1 MVHCLTGNDAVQ
13 HVDSVPITAVQ
24 QTRPLSTLS
33 PLSAVDAPECQVG
46 AYVSERSLGVVQC
59 SMYVS
64 EYSLGVVQC
73 SILVDPP
80 ARPVR
85 EYSLTLGGIL
95 ARGLFVKR
103 HTPFRVPSGR
113 GRRGAPQSLSFYI
126 FLHLL
131 SNFIL

>member
-46 AYVSERSLGVVQC
+46 AYVSKR
-59 SMYVS
+59 
-64 EYSLGVVQC
+64 SLGVVQC

-80 ARPVR
+80 ARPVS

-95 ARGLFVKR
+95 ARGLFVKQ
-103 HTPFRVPSGR
+103 HTPV
-113 GRRGAPQSLSFYI
+113 
-126 FLHLL
+126 
-131 SNFIL
+131 